1 MPESIPAAPFGPV
14 FAVFLVILCL
24 SSPHGGDC
32 LMLVLTRRVGEE
44 IIIDG
49 CIRVTVTAV
58 KGEKVRIGI
67 TAPPHIRVDREEVHQ
82 RMHEFD
88 EPHILQQSH

>member
-1 MPESIPAAPFGPV
+1 
-14 FAVFLVILCL
+14 
-24 SSPHGGDC
+24 
-32 LMLVLTRRVGEE
+32 MLVLTRKVGEE

-67 TAPPHIRVDREEVHQ
+67 TAPPEIRVDREEVYQ

-88 EPHILQQSH
+88 EPHILQSAR